1 MRIVLIVSDT
11 FRYDHLGINGNDWI
25 ITPELDAFGEDSV
38 IFDNCYVSSFPTI
51 PHRCDM
57 NTGRWGFPFHG
68 WQPLMED
75 EVPIAERMS
84 ENGTH
89 TQLICDCPH
98 LMSRSHN
105 FWRGFEG
112 YFWNR
117 GQESDTYLLRLNDPP
132 ERSVPPSKT
141 RQAYICGYDVG
152 IVDICHW
159 INDERSWEGD
169 TFAATTSRTA
179 CKWVEQNYKCED
191 FFLWVDFFDVH
202 EPWDPPEHF
211 TELYDPGFTCQRMMH
226 PNYGHASAY
235 TEDEL
240 RNLQANYAGEV
251 TLTSKWI
258 GALLRKMKDCGIYED
273 TFIVFTTDHGMY
285 LGEHDRTG
293 KTNIHDEDERGE
305 WPMYEEI
312 THIPLMIK
320 PPGDFPRGRRDNMVQ
335 PPDICPTLL
344 EAAGIDRPETMAGRS
359 LTPLLEDDDARW
371 DRDYAVSGQGF
382 SEDSDLSPQTVTDGE
397 WTLHIGGGR
406 APELYHLPE
415 DPAQSNNVAGENF
428 EKVEELE
435 TAFLDLMI
443 EENAPAERIEWVRRQ
458 L

>member
-25 ITPELDAFGEDSV
+25 ITPELDAFGRESV
-38 IFDNCYVSSFPTI
+38 VFDNCYVSSFPTI

-68 WQPLMED
+68 WQPLTED
-75 EVPIAERMS
+75 EKPIAEHMVAH
-84 ENGTH
+84 GHH

-112 YFWNR
+112 YYWNR

-132 ERSVPPSKT
+132 ERSVPASKT

-159 INDERSWEGD
+159 INADREWEGD
-169 TFAATTSRTA
+169 TFAATTAQVA

-202 EPWDPPEHF
+202 EPWDAPEHF
-211 TELYDPGFTCQRMMH
+211 TELYDPGFTCERMMH

-240 RNLQANYAGEV
+240 RNLAANYAGEV
-251 TLTSKWI
+251 TLVSKWV
-258 GALLRKMKDCGIYED
+258 GALLRKMRDCGIYDD
-273 TFIVFTTDHGMY
+273 TLIVFTTDHGMY

-293 KTNIHDEDERGE
+293 KTNIHDEDERGM
-305 WPMYEEI
+305 WPMYEDI

-320 PPGDFPRGRRDNMVQ
+320 PPGGAGGERRREIVQ

-344 EAAGIDRPETMAGRS
+344 EAAGIDVGADVVGRS
-359 LTPLLEDDDARW
+359 HLPLLSDEGRW
-371 DRDYAVSGQGF
+371 DREYAVSGQGF
-382 SEDSDLSPQTVTDGE
+382 TADTGLTPQTVTDGE
-397 WTLHIGGGR
+397 WSLHFGGDN
-406 APELYHLPE
+406 PTELYHLPE
-415 DPAQSNNVAGENF
+415 YPEQRNNVAGDHP
-428 EKVEELE
+428 EKVSELHA
-435 TAFLDLMI
+435 AFVDLLRQ
-443 EENAPAERIEWVRRQ
+443 EGAPQERVDMARDAF
-458 L
+458 